1 MGSDREMSPGGL
13 MPWGWGAG
21 FVVEAWGWGKDSLPS
36 RRSKTQEADWTQG
49 PVKAI
54 FTLLP
59 LDDCRS

>member
-13 MPWGWGAG
+13 MPWGRGAG
-21 FVVEAWGWGKDSLPS
+21 FVVEAQGWGKDSFPS
-36 RRSKTQEADWTQG
+36 RRLKTQEADRTQD

-59 LDDCRS
+59 LDDYRS